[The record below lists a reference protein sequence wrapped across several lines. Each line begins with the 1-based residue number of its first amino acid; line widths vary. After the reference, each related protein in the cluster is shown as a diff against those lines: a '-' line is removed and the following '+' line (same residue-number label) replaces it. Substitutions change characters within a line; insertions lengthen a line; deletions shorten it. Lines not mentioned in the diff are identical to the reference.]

1 MILKSLTYNKIMF
14 YIKETKMKIIFAF
27 ILFTLISSC
36 GKEIEPEFTC
46 HFNFNTTGDSSL
58 FISYNID
65 KIEYRYY
72 QKFDS
77 STFASESGLI
87 LGSQKVFN
95 LYYQIQFDKLGWNGA
110 RYTNNLP
117 DTHPYVEFLIHD
129 TIMFNKNSLSFSP
142 LPSLSS
148 KIRQNYNF
156 TFPKTIKFPAVL
168 SSYDPLFFPGISISL
183 FINNIEY
190 STEKLVTYYNFSED
204 SLSKYL
210 WNDSYFRILNSE
222 NVCGNLKLVTGEFS
236 TTVIVG
242 YTSEFYKIENGR
254 FRILIR

>member
-1 MILKSLTYNKIMF
+1 M
-14 YIKETKMKIIFAF
+14 KEIKMKIIFAF
-27 ILFTLISSC
+27 ILLMSISSC
-36 GKEIEPEFTC
+36 GKEIEPAFPC
-46 HFNFNTTGDSSL
+46 HYNLDMTGDTSL
-58 FISYNID
+58 FVSYSIN
-65 KIEYRYY
+65 KIGYRYY

-87 LGSQKVFN
+87 LGNQKVFN
-95 LYYQIQFDKLGWNGA
+95 LYYHIQFDSIGWNGA
-110 RYTNNLP
+110 MYTDNYP
-117 DTHPYVEFLIHD
+117 EIHPYVDFLIHD
-129 TIMFNKNSLSFSP
+129 TVMYNKNSLSFFP

-156 TFPKTIKFPAVL
+156 TFPKTLRSPAEL
-168 SSYDPLFFPGISISL
+168 SSYDPLFFPGISIAL
-183 FINNIEY
+183 FINKIEY
-190 STEKLVTYYNFSED
+190 STERLVTYYNFSKD

-210 WNDSYFRILNSE
+210 WNDSYFRILKSK

-254 FRILIR
+254 FRIIIR